1 MSPPS
6 KKHEQMKELKAIKNK
21 TSTLTPGKTY
31 KVFDLD
37 KSKNRVMVKGDNQ
50 RFPYWYSLD
59 NFAAPIDSPPIQSVE
74 GKIYIDAGYRRKYF
88 GDWAYLTP
96 GNQRLADRILQ
107 AIVQGNRQVV
117 ADIVGPENMEDVIHW
132 INRFKQYGVSK
143 PNATKQYVQSLW
155 K

>member
-1 MSPPS
+1 M
-6 KKHEQMKELKAIKNK
+6 ELKAIKNK
-21 TSTLTPGKTY
+21 TSTLTPGKIY
-31 KVFDLD
+31 KVLD
-37 KSKNRVMVKGDNQ
+37 IDKAQNRVKVVGDNQ
-50 RFPYWYSLD
+50 RFAYWYNLA
-59 NFAAPIDSPPIQSVE
+59 NFAAPITHPPIQSVE

-107 AIVQGNRQVV
+107 AIVQNNKQVA

-132 INRFKQYGVSK
+132 MNQFKQYGISK